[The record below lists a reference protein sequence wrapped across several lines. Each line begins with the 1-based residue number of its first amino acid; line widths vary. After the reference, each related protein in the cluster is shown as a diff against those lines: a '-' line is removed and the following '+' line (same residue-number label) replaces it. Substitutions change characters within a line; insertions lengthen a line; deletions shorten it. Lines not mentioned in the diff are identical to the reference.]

1 MHYIYLHAR
10 NNQRFRYN
18 VTLGLFE
25 TCYPAKRTIIN
36 AICCK
41 QWGQWQAIDYYLSYT
56 LIESLKLELVTELGF
71 MGTLENLF

>member
-1 MHYIYLHAR
+1 MLFIYLHAR

-25 TCYPAKRTIIN
+25 TCYPAKRTLIN

-41 QWGQWQAIDYYLSYT
+41 QWGQWQAIDSLLSYA
-56 LIESLKLELVTELGF
+56 LVEALKLELLTKQGYL
-71 MGTLENLF
+71 

>member
-25 TCYPAKRTIIN
+25 TCYPAKRTLIN

-41 QWGQWQAIDYYLSYT
+41 QWQEWQTIAAYYPPNNQ
-56 LIESLKLELVTELGF
+56 LIESLKLELLVKQGYL
-71 MGTLENLF
+71 

>member
-25 TCYPAKRTIIN
+25 TCTPAKRTIIN

-41 QWGQWQAIDYYLSYT
+41 QWGNWQVMDVYLSYA
-56 LIESLKLELVTELGF
+56 LIDSLKLELLVKQGYL
-71 MGTLENLF
+71 